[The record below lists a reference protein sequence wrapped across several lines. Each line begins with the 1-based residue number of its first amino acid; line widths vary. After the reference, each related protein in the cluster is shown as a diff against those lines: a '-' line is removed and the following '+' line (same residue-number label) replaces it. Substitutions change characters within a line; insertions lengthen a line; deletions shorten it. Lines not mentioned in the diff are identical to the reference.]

1 MMGQSILI
9 DSHIL
14 IWMLY
19 EPDKIS
25 SESVKL
31 IQDSVN
37 VYVSVV
43 SVWELA
49 IKYNNK
55 RLLYSPDEISLGIE
69 QLNLT
74 LLNLKI
80 QHSINIQN
88 INLPHNDPF
97 DTLLISQSE
106 IENLIF
112 LTADKTL
119 LSSQY
124 NTHKC

>member
-1 MMGQSILI
+1 
-9 DSHIL
+9 
-14 IWMLY
+14 MLY

-69 QLNLT
+69 QLKLT

-112 LTADKTL
+112 LTADKAL